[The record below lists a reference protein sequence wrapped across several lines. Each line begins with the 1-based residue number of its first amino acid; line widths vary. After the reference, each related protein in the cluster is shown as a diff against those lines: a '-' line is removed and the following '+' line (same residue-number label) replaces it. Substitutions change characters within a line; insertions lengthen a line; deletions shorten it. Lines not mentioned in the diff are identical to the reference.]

1 MKTIIIFLITS
12 FTMLAQIPSV
22 QTKMSKPAVGDV
34 LTVYADIKPTNT
46 SVLVEDLDPLKT
58 NISSYAITLTNVT
71 VSGDTTFGDFTL
83 PVSETTQYLTIAVS
97 KKSLN
102 KKPSLLKTKRIAI
115 DPRSTKVLFLDVVEK

>member
-12 FTMLAQIPSV
+12 FTILAQIPSV